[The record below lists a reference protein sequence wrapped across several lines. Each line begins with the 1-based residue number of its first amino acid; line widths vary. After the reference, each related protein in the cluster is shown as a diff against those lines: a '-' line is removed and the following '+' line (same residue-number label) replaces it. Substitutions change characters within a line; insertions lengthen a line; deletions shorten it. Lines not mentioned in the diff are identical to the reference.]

1 MSNKSTILKKEEVN
15 KLTTLLR
22 KEQVIN
28 RIKEVV
34 GKNAGVFTTS
44 LIQIQKSN
52 KLLID
57 AEPNSI
63 VAAALTA
70 ATLNLPL
77 NNNLGYAYIIPFK
90 EKQSNGTYLTK
101 AQFQIGY
108 KGFYQLAMRS
118 GQFKT
123 IHATDVREGEIE
135 SRDRLTGEINFRWID
150 DDNVRERSKVI
161 GYVAYFRLSNG
172 FESYLYL
179 SYSEMQAHAHKF
191 SQTYKKGFGLWN
203 TDFDMMAQKTVLKLL
218 LSKKAPLSIDMQNAV
233 KYDQAA
239 INDIQE
245 TEDISYVDNTVEE
258 IDPDKERI
266 TLLIQGAKNQDEL
279 DFAKGLKETTEEFL
293 PLIKEKQKELNQS
306 SKKPLSDNAQ
316 EKLNLK

>member
-1 MSNKSTILKKEEVN
+1 MSN
-15 KLTTLLR
+15 KLTTLL
-22 KEQVIN
+22 KNDQVKN
-28 RIKEVV
+28 RIQEVV

-44 LIQIQKSN
+44 LIQIQQSN
-52 KLLID
+52 KLLVD

-90 EKQSNGTYLTK
+90 EKQSNGVYLTK

-123 IHATDVREGEIE
+123 IHATDVKQGEIT
-135 SRDRLTGEINFRWID
+135 SRDRLTGEIDFNFID
-150 DDNVRERSKVI
+150 DDNIREKTKTI
-161 GYVAYFRLSNG
+161 GYIAYFKLLNG

-179 SYSEMQAHAHKF
+179 SHSEMTAHASKF
-191 SQTYKKGFGLWN
+191 SQTYKKGFGLWS

-233 KYDQAA
+233 KYDQST
-239 INDIQE
+239 INDIDN
-245 TEDISYVDNTVEE
+245 TEDISYVDNTEEE
-258 IDPDKERI
+258 INPDKERI
-266 TLLIQGAKNQDEL
+266 TILIKGAKNQEEL
-279 DFAKGLKETTEEFL
+279 DFAKGLEEVTEEFL
-293 PLIKEKQKELNQS
+293 PLIKEKQKELNM
-306 SKKPLSDNAQ
+306 
-316 EKLNLK
+316 LNKG

>member
-1 MSNKSTILKKEEVN
+1 MSNK
-15 KLTTLLR
+15 LTVLLQNA
-22 KEQVIN
+22 QVKN
-28 RIKEVV
+28 RIEEVV

-44 LIQIQKSN
+44 LIQIQQSN
-52 KLLID
+52 KLLVD

-90 EKQSNGTYLTK
+90 EKQSNNTYLTK

-123 IHATDVREGEIE
+123 IHATDVKQGEIS
-135 SRDRLTGEINFRWID
+135 SRDRLTGEIDFNFID
-150 DDNVRERSKVI
+150 DDNIREKTKTI
-161 GYVAYFRLSNG
+161 GYVAYFKLLNS

-179 SYSEMQAHAHKF
+179 SHSEMTSHATKF
-191 SQTYKKGFGLWN
+191 SQTYKKGFGLWSS
-203 TDFDMMAQKTVLKLL
+203 DFDMMALKTVLKLL

-239 INDIQE
+239 INDIE
-245 TEDISYVDNTVEE
+245 NTDNISYPDNKTKE

-266 TLLIQGAKNQDEL
+266 EILIKTAKTQEDL
-279 DFAKGLKETTEEFL
+279 DFVKEQKEVTEDFL
-293 PLIKEKQKELNQS
+293 PLIKEKQKELN
-306 SKKPLSDNAQ
+306 
-316 EKLNLK
+316 KLNKNND